1 MSIIVLSCE
10 QFFCTQFPPKTHAR
24 PNLARS
30 PPGTR
35 GITILLL
42 READCGA
49 IMKGGTSLLVET
61 IKDATIVTFQD
72 AALLETIRIQNTGTA
87 LFDLVDR
94 QNRLR
99 IVLDF
104 HNVRSLSSSM
114 LGVLLTL
121 KNKLEDAGGRMVLC
135 GLARDLRRLF
145 EMTALDRV
153 FQFAP
158 DADQALAALGVS
170 AAG

>member
-1 MSIIVLSCE
+1 MKS
-10 QFFCTQFPPKTHAR
+10 
-24 PNLARS
+24 
-30 PPGTR
+30 GTN
-35 GITILLL
+35 
-42 READCGA
+42 
-49 IMKGGTSLLVET
+49 LLVET
-61 IKDATIVTFQD
+61 IKDATVVTFQD
-72 AALLETIRIQNTGTA
+72 AALLDAIRIQNTGTA
-87 LFDLVDR
+87 LFELVER

-121 KNKLEDAGGRMVLC
+121 KNKLEDARGRMVLC
-135 GLARDLRRLF
+135 GLAKDLRRLF

-158 DADQALAALGVS
+158 DADQALAALGVI